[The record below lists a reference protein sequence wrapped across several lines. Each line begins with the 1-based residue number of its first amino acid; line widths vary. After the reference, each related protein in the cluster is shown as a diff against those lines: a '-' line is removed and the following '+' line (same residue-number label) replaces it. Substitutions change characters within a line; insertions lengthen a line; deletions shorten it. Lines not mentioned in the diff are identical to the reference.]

1 MSSKYKVKFAPL
13 ADNDMDGIY
22 QYIFDTLGATSAAE
36 NLTEEIE
43 KKTKRLE
50 DMPYS
55 CPAVN
60 DEWLKAKGYRKLVV
74 KNYITLYVVS
84 DSEKLVTI
92 MRVVYGA
99 SDYEKN
105 I

>member
-1 MSSKYKVKFAPL
+1 MSSKYKVKFTPL
-13 ADNDMDGIY
+13 ADNDMDGVY
-22 QYIFDTLGATSAAE
+22 QYIFDTLNAPMAAE
-36 NLTEEIE
+36 NLIEEIE
-43 KKTKRLE
+43 QKTKRLE

-55 CPAVN
+55 CAAVD
-60 DEWLKAKGYRKLVV
+60 DELLKAKGYRKLVV
-74 KNYITLYVVS
+74 KNFIALYVVS
-84 DSEKLVTI
+84 DDEKLVTI

>member
-1 MSSKYKVKFAPL
+1 MSNKYKVKFTPL
-13 ADNDMDGIY
+13 ADSDMDGIY
-22 QYIFDTLGATSAAE
+22 EYIFDILDAPMAAE
-36 NLTEEIE
+36 NLIDEIE
-43 KKTKRLE
+43 QKTKQLE

-55 CPAVN
+55 CPAVD
-60 DEWLKAKGYRKLVV
+60 DELLKAKGYRKLVV
-74 KNYITLYVVS
+74 KNYIALYIVS
-84 DSEKLVTI
+84 DNEKLVTI

>member
-1 MSSKYKVKFAPL
+1 MSNKYKVKFTPL

-22 QYIFDTLGATSAAE
+22 QYIFDMLNAPTAAE
-36 NLTEEIE
+36 NLIEEIE
-43 KKTKRLE
+43 KKIRRLE

-55 CPAVN
+55 CPVVN
-60 DEWLKAKGYRKLVV
+60 DEWLKAKGYRKLVI
-74 KNYITLYVVS
+74 KNYIALYIVC

-99 SDYEKN
+99 SDYENN

>member
-1 MSSKYKVKFAPL
+1 MSSKYKVKFTPL
-13 ADNDMDGIY
+13 ADNDMDEIY
-22 QYIFDTLGATSAAE
+22 QYIFDILSAPMAAE
-36 NLTEEIE
+36 NLITEIE
-43 KKTKRLE
+43 ERTKQLE

-55 CPAVN
+55 CPAVD
-60 DEWLKAKGYRKLVV
+60 DELLKAKGYRKLVV
-74 KNYITLYVVS
+74 KNYIAFYVVS
-84 DSEKLVTI
+84 DSKKLVTI

>member
-1 MSSKYKVKFAPL
+1 MSNKYKVKFTPL
-13 ADNDMDGIY
+13 ADSDMDGIY
-22 QYIFDTLGATSAAE
+22 QYIFEILSAPMAAE
-36 NLTEEIE
+36 NLITEIE
-43 KKTKRLE
+43 EKTKRLE

-55 CPAVN
+55 CPAVD
-60 DEWLKAKGYRKLVV
+60 DELLKAKGYRKLVV
-74 KNYITLYVVS
+74 KSYIALYVVS

-92 MRVVYGA
+92 MHVVHSA